1 MRHYVLPDHYDG
13 SGYLELSVDESR
25 YLTRVLRKRPGDS
38 FDGVDPNGNR
48 VSVTIR
54 QAAAD
59 RCILEISH
67 ANAAEKPDGPQ
78 ATGESAGSR
87 LALTLFQCI
96 PKANKMDLIV
106 RQAVES
112 GVERIVPIQSEHAVA
127 KIDMNGFEKKRDRWL
142 RIARQ
147 AMQQSGREIPPEIT
161 TPATVSQL
169 PEIWREHS
177 GQNGVCL
184 FFHEKPVAA
193 ATLHSLLSSRPGTV
207 GICIGPEGG
216 FSRGEVENLLNSGVQ
231 PVYINTNVLRTE
243 TAALYAVAA
252 VQTVILEKDTWSISQ

>member
-13 SGYLELSVDESR
+13 PGFLDLSVDESR

-38 FDGVDPNGNR
+38 FDGVDPAGNK
-48 VSVTIR
+48 VSITIR
-54 QAAAD
+54 QATAD
-59 RCILEISH
+59 RCILDISH
-67 ANAAEKPDGPQ
+67 ANGAEKEAGQ
-78 ATGESAGSR
+78 QEAGEPAGAR
-87 LALTLFQCI
+87 VALTLFQCI

-112 GVERIVPIQSEHAVA
+112 GVERIVPIQSEHGVVRINA
-127 KIDMNGFEKKRDRWL
+127 DGFEKKRERWM

-161 TPATVSQL
+161 TPATLSQL
-169 PEIWREHS
+169 PEIWRGHS
-177 GQNGVCL
+177 GQNGICL
-184 FFHEKPVAA
+184 LFHEKPVANT
-193 ATLHSLLSSRPGTV
+193 TLHSLLSPKPGAV

-252 VQTVILEKDTWSISQ
+252 VQTVVLEKDWWNIRQ